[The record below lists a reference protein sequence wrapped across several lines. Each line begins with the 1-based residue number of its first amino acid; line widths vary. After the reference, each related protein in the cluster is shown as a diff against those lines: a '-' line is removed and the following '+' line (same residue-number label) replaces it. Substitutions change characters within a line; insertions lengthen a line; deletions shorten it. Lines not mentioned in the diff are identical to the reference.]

1 MFGGEVEVTG
11 ADPGDPI
18 GEGTGGPITHA
29 DGMALML
36 RIPDAG
42 GTAGA
47 GYVPR
52 GESSFTDNS
61 CPVVEEGPRVS
72 LRRSPLMHQGGN
84 ELDALQ
90 RRADDNRTEQA
101 AKSKLR
107 LRLINSERFSRKGKE
122 KKKVRQ
128 EIRDT
133 TCVCSL
139 F

>member
-1 MFGGEVEVTG
+1 MCGGEVEVTG

-18 GEGTGGPITHA
+18 GEGTGGPITDT

-61 CPVVEEGPRVS
+61 CPVVEESPRVPG
-72 LRRSPLMHQGGN
+72 RGSPLMHQGGG
-84 ELDALQ
+84 ELDFLDALQ
-90 RRADDNRTEQA
+90 RSADDTQN
-101 AKSKLR
+101 
-107 LRLINSERFSRKGKE
+107 
-122 KKKVRQ
+122 
-128 EIRDT
+128 
-133 TCVCSL
+133 
-139 F
+139 